1 MLVFFFCLALT
12 SMFASETVLFSR
24 LVFFLAI
31 ITVFTVNLPLNLN
44 GITHEANEVLLIW
57 KRRKK
62 EREKNRA
69 VNRMNKNPFKIRT
82 ICTWIHFLVLD
93 LACSYVK
100 NLSKPMIKIQFLLA
114 EIVPSIENLNEVT
127 IRNYQRSNLCIYIY
141 FSSLRSRSVFSCV
154 ASFYSFFN
162 THWQSFMKI

>member
-1 MLVFFFCLALT
+1 
-12 SMFASETVLFSR
+12 MFASETVLFSR
-24 LVFFLAI
+24 LVFFSCNYYSFYSESPI
-31 ITVFTVNLPLNLN
+31 GFKRNNSWSKW
-44 GITHEANEVLLIW
+44 GIVDLKKKK
-57 KRRKK
+57 KRQSEKK
-62 EREKNRA
+62 RA

-127 IRNYQRSNLCIYIY
+127 IRNYQRSNLCIYI
-141 FSSLRSRSVFSCV
+141 FFF
-154 ASFYSFFN
+154 ASFTACFFLFLLRFILSLTPIDSRLWKYSLC
-162 THWQSFMKI
+162 